1 MNLVKAA
8 LQRPITIIV
17 LVCSFLL
24 FALISIKSIPIDIFP
39 QLNLPTIYV
48 IESYGGM
55 SPQQMEGFFATRMQD
70 QFLYVN
76 GVKSIT
82 SKSITGLTL
91 LKLSF
96 YEGTDMAEA
105 SAQVALQ
112 VNRAMKFF
120 PPGALPPQVVRF
132 DASSL
137 PVGELVFSSK
147 TKSLK
152 EIYDLAATR
161 IRPMFG
167 TVPGLSAPPPFGAN
181 SRSIVVS
188 IDPDKLRSYDISP
201 DEIVDK
207 LAKANVMS
215 PSGNLRSGNTM
226 YVTTIN
232 TLEKTVNEFADIPL
246 KTKDG
251 ATVFVSDVAKVTDA
265 ADITVD
271 YALINGKRSV
281 YIPVIKTADASTWDV
296 VQKLK
301 ATLPEMQSLLPDDVK
316 LDYAFDQSVF
326 VINAVKSLIT
336 EGALG
341 AILTGLMV
349 LLFLKDWR
357 SSVIVIITIPIS
369 IISTVLLLKM
379 AGQTINLMTLSG
391 LALAIGILVDQA
403 TVTIENIHQHLE
415 MGKGMRT
422 AVLDACQE
430 ISFPLLLIL
439 LCILAV
445 FAPSFLMTGVPK
457 AMFLPLS
464 LSIGFAMII
473 SYFLAQTLVP
483 ILSNWLLKEEKYKY
497 KHGHHHAHAG
507 QALDG
512 QESAQVSMHEN
523 EDNRHPEENDF
534 FEKIKIK
541 FTNALNTMLPNRKP
555 IVVVYLV
562 AVLGLVVVCMNI
574 IGRDMMPRTNTG
586 QFQIRLKE
594 PDGTR
599 LETTETA
606 LKTLL
611 KVIDSTVNN
620 HVAITSAYVG
630 LVPSSYGT
638 SNLYVFNTGTQ
649 EAVLQVNL
657 DENYKVNM
665 DQLKD
670 VLRKNIHDR
679 LPEAK
684 IIFEPIDLTDKIM
697 SQGATTPIEVRV
709 AGKDVDQIHRYA
721 DTIVSKLSK
730 VPYLRDVQI
739 QQPLAFPTIA
749 INIDRFKAAQF
760 GLSVQE
766 IARSVTASTSSSRFT
781 EKNQWLDEK
790 SAYTYQVQVQIPEYA
805 MSTMDELKE
814 IPLIKGQNRPILSDV
829 ADFKMVNAAGEY
841 DRSGPRRFLTV
852 NANLSNKDL
861 GTATTEVQK
870 IIKEM
875 GQPAKGVVISLK
887 GMSDLLTETLSS
899 LQTGLLFAVIVIL
912 LLLTAT
918 YESFKLG
925 MTVLVTVPA
934 VVLGSLILL
943 LATGSTLNLQ
953 SYMGM
958 IMSIGVSVANAIL
971 IVTNAEKLRL
981 EYRDAKKSAVV
992 AASIRLRPILMTSLA
1007 MIAGMIP
1014 MASGMGEAG
1023 EQTAPLGRAV
1033 IGGLIASTLAAL
1045 YILPLAFAWIQNKTS
1060 FQSPSLLPK
1069 IKSMKPASSLVPL
1082 NIIII
1087 AISLFVTSCSAKQ
1100 KPVDLTEKD
1109 KPAVNDSSAEKKTE
1123 LAAVAQRSIGS
1134 YVQLPGELAPFEL
1147 VDIFPKVNGYIKNLY
1162 VDRGSVVKKGQLLM
1176 TLEAPEI
1183 NQQVQTAKSNVAK
1196 ANELYLISKD
1206 KYERLLQ
1213 TSKTPGSV
1221 SPFDLQSAK
1230 LKMQSDA
1237 ANVEAER
1244 STVTGL
1250 GQIQDYLEVRAP
1262 FNGVITERNIHPG
1275 ALVGPKAQSGDKPM
1289 LSLQQLDH
1297 LRLVVNI
1304 PETLVP
1310 SIHKKN
1316 KVAFQ
1321 LNAYPGK
1328 TFNAFVSRS
1337 SGVINTDVRSEAVEL
1352 DVPSYGGEVKPGM
1365 YAEVKIPLNSS
1376 NNSYVVPSSAIVHS
1390 TRGVYV
1396 VAVDGQKKT
1405 KFINVQEGVNAKD
1418 STEVFGDLAAV
1429 TSVLKHPSTEI
1440 EEGANIQK

>member
-1 MNLVKAA
+1 M
-8 LQRPITIIV
+8 
-17 LVCSFLL
+17 SFR
-24 FALISIKSIPIDIFP
+24 
-39 QLNLPTIYV
+39 N
-48 IESYGGM
+48 
-55 SPQQMEGFFATRMQD
+55 
-70 QFLYVN
+70 
-76 GVKSIT
+76 
-82 SKSITGLTL
+82 
-91 LKLSF
+91 
-96 YEGTDMAEA
+96 
-105 SAQVALQ
+105 
-112 VNRAMKFF
+112 
-120 PPGALPPQVVRF
+120 
-132 DASSL
+132 
-137 PVGELVFSSK
+137 
-147 TKSLK
+147 
-152 EIYDLAATR
+152 
-161 IRPMFG
+161 
-167 TVPGLSAPPPFGAN
+167 
-181 SRSIVVS
+181 
-188 IDPDKLRSYDISP
+188 
-201 DEIVDK
+201 
-207 LAKANVMS
+207 
-215 PSGNLRSGNTM
+215 
-226 YVTTIN
+226 
-232 TLEKTVNEFADIPL
+232 IPL
-246 KTKDG
+246 RTKDG
-251 ATVFVSDVAKVTDA
+251 ATIFVSDVAKVTDA

-349 LLFLKDWR
+349 LLFLRDWR

-369 IISTVLLLKM
+369 ILSTVLLLKL

-415 MGKGMRT
+415 MGKPMRL

-473 SYFLAQTLVP
+473 SYLLAQTLVP
-483 ILSNWLLKEEKYKY
+483 ILSNWLLKEERYKY
-497 KHGHHHAHAG
+497 KHGQPHAHAG
-507 QALDG
+507 EGLDHVEV
-512 QESAQVSMHEN
+512 QQINMHNN
-523 EDNRHPEENDF
+523 EDTRHPGENDF
-534 FEKIKIK
+534 FERIKMK
-541 FTNALNTMLPNRKP
+541 FTHILNKMIPLRRP
-555 IVVVYLV
+555 IVLIYLF
-562 AVLGLVVVCMNI
+562 AVIGLVVICMNF

-599 LETTETA
+599 LEKTETA
-606 LKTLL
+606 LKEVL
-611 KVIDSTVNN
+611 KIIDSTVNN
-620 HVAITSAYVG
+620 KVAISSAYIG

-657 DENYKVNM
+657 DKDYKVNM
-665 DQLKD
+665 DELKD
-670 VLRKNIHDR
+670 ALRKNIHFR
-679 LPEAK
+679 LPEAR

-709 AGKDVDQIHRYA
+709 AGKDLDQIHRYA
-721 DTIVSKLSK
+721 DTLVNKLSK

-749 INIDRFKAAQF
+749 ITIDRFKAAQF
-760 GLSVQE
+760 NLDVQE

-829 ADFKMVNAAGEY
+829 ADFKIVNAAGEY

-852 NANLSNKDL
+852 NANLFNKDL
-861 GTATTEVQK
+861 GSATNDVQK
-870 IIKEM
+870 IINSM

-887 GMSDLLTETLSS
+887 GMSDLLTQTLDS

-912 LLLTAT
+912 LLLTAS

-925 MTVLVTVPA
+925 IVVLITAPA
-934 VVLGSLILL
+934 VILGSLLL
-943 LATGSTLNLQ
+943 LLLTGSTLNLQ

-981 EYRDAKKSAVV
+981 EYRDAKRSAVM
-992 AASIRLRPILMTSLA
+992 AAAIRLRPILMTSLA

-1014 MASGMGEAG
+1014 MASGLGEAG

-1033 IGGLIASTLAAL
+1033 IGGLIASTFAAL
-1045 YILPLAFAWIQNKTS
+1045 FILPLAFAWIQSKSS

-1069 IKSMKPASSLVPL
+1069 LKSMKPLSSLVPL
-1082 NIIII
+1082 GMLII
-1087 AISLFVTSCSAKQ
+1087 AAALFMASCSAKQ
-1100 KPVDLTEKD
+1100 KPVDLTAKS
-1109 KPAVNDSSAEKKTE
+1109 ATAANDSGSGTVKTS
-1123 LAAVAQRSIGS
+1123 VVVQREILSS
-1134 YVQLPGELAPFEL
+1134 VQLPGELSAFQSI
-1147 VDIFPKVNGYIKNLY
+1147 DIFPKVNGYIKNVF
-1162 VDRGSVVKKGQLLM
+1162 VDMGSVVKKGQLLM
-1176 TLEAPEI
+1176 TLDAPEI
-1183 NQQVQTAKSNVAK
+1183 NQQVETARSNYTK
-1196 ANELYLISKD
+1196 ANELYMISKD
-1206 KYERLLQ
+1206 RYERLLQ
-1213 TSKTPGSV
+1213 TSKTAGTV

-1230 LKMQSDA
+1230 LKMASDA
-1237 ANVEAER
+1237 ANVQAEQ
-1244 STVTGL
+1244 STLNASGEMQNYL
-1250 GQIQDYLEVRAP
+1250 QIRAP
-1262 FNGVITERNIHPG
+1262 FSGIITERNIDPG
-1275 ALVGPKAQSGDKPM
+1275 ALIGPTVKNDGKPM
-1289 LSLQQLDH
+1289 LSLQQVDK
-1297 LRLVVNI
+1297 LRLIVNV
-1304 PETLVP
+1304 PEILVA
-1310 SIHKKN
+1310 SVNKNN
-1316 KVAFQ
+1316 KVAFK

-1328 TFNAFVSRS
+1328 TFYASVSRRA
-1337 SGVINTDVRSEAVEL
+1337 GVINENVRSEAVQF
-1352 DVPSYGGEVKPGM
+1352 DVPSNNGEIKPGM
-1365 YAEVKIPLNSS
+1365 YAEVTIPVSSS
-1376 NNSYVVPSSAIVHS
+1376 NYGYIVPSVAIVHS
-1390 TRGVYV
+1390 SRGVYI
-1396 VAVDGQKKT
+1396 VALDDQKKT
-1405 KFINVQEGVNAKD
+1405 KFINIQEGINTKD
-1418 STEVFGDLAAV
+1418 STEIFGDLKAGTTIV
-1429 TSVLKHPSTEI
+1429 KNPTNET
-1440 EEGANIQK
+1440 EEGIAIK

>member
-8 LQRPITIIV
+8 LKRPITVIV
-17 LVCSFLL
+17 LVSSFLL
-24 FALISIKSIPIDIFP
+24 FSIISIKSIPIDIFP

-55 SPQQMEGFFATRMQD
+55 SPQQMEGFFATRLQD

-82 SKSITGLTL
+82 SKNITGLTL

-96 YEGTDMAEA
+96 YEGTNMAEA

-152 EIYDLAATR
+152 EIYDMAATR

-167 TVPGLSAPPPFGAN
+167 TVAGLSAPPPFGAN

-232 TLEKTVNEFADIPL
+232 TLEKTVDDFAEIPL

-316 LDYAFDQSVF
+316 LEYAFDQSVF

-415 MGKGMRT
+415 MGKTMRV

-445 FAPSFLMTGVPK
+445 FAPSFLMSGVPK

-473 SYFLAQTLVP
+473 SYFLAQSLVP

-497 KHGHHHAHAG
+497 KHGQYHAHAG
-507 QALDG
+507 EALNDL
-512 QESAQVSMHEN
+512 EIEQVAMHAN
-523 EDNRHPEENDF
+523 QDNSHPEENDL
-534 FEKIKIK
+534 FEKIKVS
-541 FTNALNTMLPNRKP
+541 FTKVLNKMLPQRKT
-555 IVVVYLV
+555 IVLLYLFV
-562 AVLGLVVVCMNI
+562 VLGSVIVCMNV
-574 IGRDMMPRTNTG
+574 IGRDMMPRANTG

-599 LETTETA
+599 LETTEAA

-620 HVAITSAYVG
+620 QVAVTSAYVG

-638 SNLYVFNTGTQ
+638 SNLYVFNTGTH

-657 DENYKVNM
+657 NEDYKVNL
-665 DQLKD
+665 DELKD
-670 VLRKNIHDR
+670 MLRKNIHYK
-679 LPEAK
+679 LPEAR

-697 SQGATTPIEVRV
+697 SQGATTPVEVRV
-709 AGKDVDQIHRYA
+709 AGKDLDQIHLYA
-721 DTIVSKLSK
+721 DTLVNKLSK

-739 QQPLAFPTIA
+739 QQPLAFPTIS
-749 INIDRFKAAQF
+749 INIDRFKSAQF

-805 MSTMDELKE
+805 MSTMDNLKE

-829 ADFKMVNAAGEY
+829 ADFKMINAAGEY

-861 GTATTEVQK
+861 GTATAEVQK

-875 GQPAKGVVISLK
+875 GQPAKGVTITLK

-943 LATGSTLNLQ
+943 LVTGSTLNLQ

-971 IVTNAEKLRL
+971 IVTNAENLRI

-1069 IKSMKPASSLVPL
+1069 LKSMKPASSLVPL
-1082 NIIII
+1082 SIIIVTF
-1087 AISLFVTSCSAKQ
+1087 SLFVTSCSSKQ

-1109 KPAVNDSSAEKKTE
+1109 KPAAKASSSEKKNE
-1123 LAAVAQRSIGS
+1123 LATVVQRSIGS
-1134 YVQLPGELAPFEL
+1134 YVQLPGELSAFET
-1147 VDIFPKVNGYIKNLY
+1147 VDIFPKVSGYIKNVF

-1183 NQQVQTAKSNVAK
+1183 NHQVQTAKSNLAK

-1206 KYERLLQ
+1206 RYERLLQ

-1221 SPFDLQSAK
+1221 SPFELNSAK
-1230 LKMQSDA
+1230 LKMTSDE
-1237 ANVEAER
+1237 ANVQAER
-1244 STVTGL
+1244 STVSGL
-1250 GQIQDYLEVRAP
+1250 GQMQSYLQVRAP
-1262 FNGVITERNIHPG
+1262 FSGIITERNIHPG
-1275 ALVGPKAQSGDKPM
+1275 ALVGPSTKTGDKPM
-1289 LSLQQLDH
+1289 LSLQQLSH

-1304 PETLVP
+1304 PETVVS
-1310 SIHKKN
+1310 SIHNKN
-1316 KVAFQ
+1316 KVEFK
-1321 LNAYPGK
+1321 LNAYPDK
-1328 TFNAFVSRS
+1328 TFYATVSRR
-1337 SGVINTDVRSEAVEL
+1337 SGVISTDVRSEAVEF
-1352 DVPSYGGEVKPGM
+1352 DVSSNGGLVKPGM
-1365 YAEVKIPLNSS
+1365 YAEVKIPLSTS
-1376 NNSYVVPSSAIVHS
+1376 NNSYVVPATAVVHS
-1390 TRGVYV
+1390 ARGVFV

-1405 KFINVQEGVNAKD
+1405 KFVNVQEGINSKD
-1418 STEVFGDLAAV
+1418 STEVFGE
-1429 TSVLKHPSTEI
+1429 LKGIATVIKRPSTEV
-1440 EEGANIQK
+1440 EEGVAVK